1 MENSK
6 TRREAALLVLVVFL
20 LGVLLGGLGNHL
32 WGERVW
38 GRQNPLGS
46 PTRDQLVNDL
56 THELQLTATQEQQL
70 RQSDCGRHASENSH
84 RLCAGGC
91 AARGTAA
98 AGACTHSR
106 DSRTPEQ
113 LPKFEAFMQRLD
125 EQRKKDEAA
134 KPKALIR
141 GSVPRFVSTCVTYLE
156 WDIFVGDFRAVA

>member
-6 TRREAALLVLVVFL
+6 TGREAALLVLVVFL

-38 GRQNPLGS
+38 GRQNPPGA

-56 THELQLTATQEQQL
+56 THELQLTAEQQL
-70 RQSDCGRHASENSH
+70 QLGAIVDDTRAKIHAAYAPADAQREELRQQGR
-84 RLCAGGC
+84 
-91 AARGTAA
+91 ARVRAILTSG
-98 AGACTHSR
+98 
-106 DSRTPEQ
+106 Q

-134 KPKALIR
+134 NPKH
-141 GSVPRFVSTCVTYLE
+141 
-156 WDIFVGDFRAVA
+156 

>member
-6 TRREAALLVLVVFL
+6 TRREAALLVFVVFL

-56 THELQLTATQEQQL
+56 THELQLTPDQQQQL
-70 RQSDCGRHASENSH
+70 GVIVDDTRGEIHAAYAPADVQREELRQQGR
-84 RLCAGGC
+84 
-91 AARGTAA
+91 ARIRAIL
-98 AGACTHSR
+98 
-106 DSRTPEQ
+106 TPDQ

-125 EQRKKDEAA
+125 EQRKKDQAL
-134 KPKALIR
+134 KPQH
-141 GSVPRFVSTCVTYLE
+141 
-156 WDIFVGDFRAVA
+156 